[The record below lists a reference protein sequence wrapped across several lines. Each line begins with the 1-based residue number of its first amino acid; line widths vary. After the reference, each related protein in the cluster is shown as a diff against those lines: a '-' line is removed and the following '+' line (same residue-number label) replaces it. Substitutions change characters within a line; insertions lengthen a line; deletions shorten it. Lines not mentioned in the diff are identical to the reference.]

1 MKLIEG
7 LHDRESFTAERGV
20 YLLGDARELIRE
32 VPTGSVDAVVT
43 DPPWG
48 VYVKEDPYDDF
59 NAFLELRDELYR
71 VMKPDSWLVFFFT
84 PKKIYEVTAYLEK
97 FTYKWM
103 IPYLFLGYGSGSR
116 TPLGSETT
124 YSIVMLFAKGEPKVA
139 VKRKDTVVADE
150 LPVVAENVREPQFKP
165 TFVVATLLTMF
176 TRPGDLVL
184 DPFAGYGSIP
194 LVCELFGRRWIA
206 FDIDPV
212 KFQIAG
218 KIIRDRRV
226 YNISR
231 LKRELANRRD
241 VKTHRLEEFGGG

>member
-1 MKLIEG
+1 
-7 LHDRESFTAERGV
+7 
-20 YLLGDARELIRE
+20 
-32 VPTGSVDAVVT
+32 
-43 DPPWG
+43 
-48 VYVKEDPYDDF
+48 
-59 NAFLELRDELYR
+59 
-71 VMKPDSWLVFFFT
+71 
-84 PKKIYEVTAYLEK
+84 
-97 FTYKWM
+97 M

-212 KFQIAG
+212 KFQIAE
-218 KIIRDRRV
+218 KIIRDRKV